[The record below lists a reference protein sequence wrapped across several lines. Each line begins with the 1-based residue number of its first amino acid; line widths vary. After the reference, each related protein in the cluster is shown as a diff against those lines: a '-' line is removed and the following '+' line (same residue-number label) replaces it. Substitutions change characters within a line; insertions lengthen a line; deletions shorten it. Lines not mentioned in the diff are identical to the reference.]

1 MRFVRLVWD
10 ALNNLRRLF
19 QLLIM
24 FFIIGVIVAAVSDQ
38 GVTVPE
44 SAALVVAP
52 AGALVEQL
60 EGDPVTRALA
70 EARGVQTQQT
80 LVHDVVESLDIAAGD
95 DRIKA
100 VVLELDGLAG
110 GGLAKLQSI
119 GAAIDR
125 VREAGKTVIAFGD
138 NFSQEQYYLAAHA
151 DEVYMHE
158 LGVLFI
164 TGYEYY
170 RTFLR
175 DAIDKLKVD
184 VNVFRV
190 GKYKAFVEPFIRD
203 DMSDEDRQA
212 SERWLGALWS
222 AYAEDV
228 EAARGLDAGSV
239 NKYANDFLARLETA
253 SGSTAKVALDS
264 GFVDFVGGRRSYIDR
279 VIGLVGESEDD
290 ESHYSGIGIGTY
302 LAATRAE
309 RILQRPDANVGIVVA
324 AGMIVDGEAPRGT
337 IGGDT
342 LAALVQSA
350 ADDESI
356 KAVVLRVDS
365 PGGSMFASEV
375 VFDEL
380 QRLKLNGKP
389 LVASMSATAASGGY
403 YISMP
408 ADEIWAGASTITGSI
423 GVGAIVP
430 TFQRTL
436 DSIGVTVDGFGT
448 TDLSGQFRVDR
459 ELGDGARQFLQ
470 LGVEEAYRIFLD
482 KVATTRDMSI
492 ERVQNLAQG
501 RVWIG
506 ADALEL
512 GLVDEI
518 GGLGD
523 AVESAARLAGLADGE
538 YDVKYV
544 EPELTLRER
553 IALQLAAY
561 AAAVAGPAD
570 GVFGGLGIRRLTRAF
585 DGFGRDIAWL
595 TSMNDPRSL
604 YFHCFCQLP

>member
-1 MRFVRLVWD
+1 MRIVRLVWD

-24 FFIIGVIVAAVSDQ
+24 FFFIALIVVGLSDQ
-38 GVTVPE
+38 GISVPE
-44 SAALVVAP
+44 SAALVIAP
-52 AGALVEQL
+52 SGALVEQL
-60 EGDPVTRALA
+60 EGDPVSRAFA
-70 EARGVQTQQT
+70 EARGMQAQQT
-80 LVHDVVESLDIAAGD
+80 LVHDVVESLDIAAAD

-100 VVLELDGLAG
+100 VVLELDGMAG

-119 GAAIDR
+119 GAAVDR

-138 NFSQEQYYLAAHA
+138 NYTQEQYYLAAHA
-151 DEVYMHE
+151 DEVYLHE
-158 LGVLFI
+158 LGALFI

-175 DAIDKLKVD
+175 DAIDKLKID

-190 GKYKAFVEPFIRD
+190 GKYKSFVEPFIRD
-203 DMSDEDRQA
+203 DMSDEDRKA

-222 AYAEDV
+222 SYADGV
-228 EAARGLDAGSV
+228 EAARGLEAGSV
-239 NKYANDFLARLETA
+239 DSYANDFLARLTSA
-253 SGSTAKVALDS
+253 SGSTSQVALEAD
-264 GFVDFVGGRRSYIDR
+264 FVDYIGGRRAYVDR
-279 VIGLVGESEDD
+279 VIELAGVSEDD
-290 ESHYSGIGIGTY
+290 ETRFSGIGFGAY

-309 RILQRPDANVGIVVA
+309 RMLSRPDANIGIVVA
-324 AGMIVDGEAPRGT
+324 AGTIIDGEAPRGT

-342 LAALVQSA
+342 LAALVQRA
-350 ADDESI
+350 ANDDSI

-375 VFDEL
+375 AFDEL
-380 QRLKLNGKP
+380 QRLKLRGKP

-423 GVGAIVP
+423 GVGAIIP

-436 DSIGVTVDGFGT
+436 DSLGVTVDGFGT

-459 ELGDGARQFLQ
+459 ELGDSARQFLQ
-470 LGVEEAYRIFLD
+470 LGVEDAYRIFLD

-492 ERVQNLAQG
+492 ERVRNLAQG

-518 GGLGD
+518 GGLED
-523 AVESAARLAGLADGE
+523 AVESAAALAGLADGE

-544 EPELTLRER
+544 EPDLTLRER
-553 IALQLAAY
+553 FALQLAAY
-561 AAAVAGPAD
+561 AAAIAGPRD
-570 GVFGGLGIRRLTRAF
+570 GKIGEFDVQQLAAAFGGLG
-585 DGFGRDIAWL
+585 RDIRWL
-595 TSMNDPRSL
+595 AALNDPRSL
-604 YFHCFCQLP
+604 YLHCFCQLP